1 MEQTALMTQMEDRKI
16 LTRISTDVDA
26 DIVMTKIIEKFQA
39 HLRDDI
45 IEDQIAAAMATHRR
59 VKRVE
64 TQPVL
69 A

>member
-1 MEQTALMTQMEDRKI
+1 MEDRKI
-16 LTRISTDVDA
+16 LTRISTDVDE
-26 DIVMTKIIEKFQA
+26 DIVMTKIIEMFQA
-39 HLRDDI
+39 HLRDTI
-45 IEDQIAAAMATHRR
+45 IEEMDQIAAAMATHRR

>member
-1 MEQTALMTQMEDRKI
+1 MTQMEDRKI

-39 HLRDDI
+39 HLRDAI
-45 IEDQIAAAMATHRR
+45 IEEMDQIAAAMATHRR